1 MAIVVISLVDFIG
14 HPKMGQDLPPF
25 HFFPYFCKKNTAEM
39 ELTVSHIYKS
49 YKGKVALIDVSIQLR
64 EGAILGLLGPNGAGK
79 TTLLRSI
86 TGITQVDSG
95 EILLDRVP
103 IDEKSRRGIGYL
115 PEERGLYPD
124 MKVGEQLVY
133 LAQLKG
139 MTRNKAK
146 EAVREWLQKFQILN
160 TIEKKTHELSKGMQQ
175 KVQFIA
181 AVIHSPQL
189 LILDEPFSGFDPINT
204 EVIKNEILRL
214 KGEGVGIIL
223 STHNMTS
230 VEELC
235 DEVALINQAHIV
247 LNGPTEELRERY
259 KCGEFRLS
267 GFANKAIEVN
277 ETPSSYFREKG
288 DGSWIVTKKEK
299 TTDNNTLLK
308 ELMEL
313 FSITAF
319 EEIKPSMN
327 EIFLKAVNPQ

>member
-1 MAIVVISLVDFIG
+1 
-14 HPKMGQDLPPF
+14 
-25 HFFPYFCKKNTAEM
+25 M
-39 ELTVSHIYKS
+39 ELTVSHIYKN
-49 YKGKVALIDVSIQLR
+49 YKGKIALTDVSIQLKD
-64 EGAILGLLGPNGAGK
+64 GAVLGLLGPNGAGK

-86 TGITQVDSG
+86 TGITQIDSG
-95 EILLDRVP
+95 EILLNKVP
-103 IDEKSRRGIGYL
+103 IDEKTRRSIGYL

-139 MTRNKAK
+139 MARGQAK
-146 EAVREWLQKFQILN
+146 EAVRSWLQKFQILN

-181 AVIHSPQL
+181 SVIHSPQL

-204 EVIKNEILRL
+204 ELIKNEILRL
-214 KGEGVGIIL
+214 KEEGVGIIL

-235 DEVALINQAHIV
+235 DEVALINQAQIV
-247 LNGPTEELRERY
+247 LNGRTDELRERY
-259 KCGEFRLS
+259 KCGEFLLS
-267 GFANKAIEVN
+267 GAAKKDIAKT
-277 ETPSSYFREKG
+277 ETLSSYFRPKG

-299 TTDNNTLLK
+299 TTENNTLLC

-319 EEIKPSMN
+319 EELTPSMN
-327 EIFLKAVNPQ
+327 EIFLKAVNPQQEEK

>member
-1 MAIVVISLVDFIG
+1 
-14 HPKMGQDLPPF
+14 
-25 HFFPYFCKKNTAEM
+25 M
-39 ELTVSHIYKS
+39 ELTVSHIYKN
-49 YKGKVALIDVSIQLR
+49 YKGKIALTDVSIQLKD
-64 EGAILGLLGPNGAGK
+64 GAVLGLLGPNGAGK

-86 TGITQVDSG
+86 TGITQIDSG
-95 EILLDRVP
+95 EILLNKVS
-103 IDEKSRRGIGYL
+103 IDEKTRRSIGYL

-139 MTRNKAK
+139 MARGQAK
-146 EAVREWLQKFQILN
+146 EAVRSWLQKFQILN

-181 AVIHSPQL
+181 SVIHSPQL

-204 EVIKNEILRL
+204 ELIKNEILRL
-214 KGEGVGIIL
+214 KEEGVGIIL

-235 DEVALINQAHIV
+235 DEVALINQAQIV
-247 LNGPTEELRERY
+247 LNGRTDELRERY
-259 KCGEFRLS
+259 KCGEFLLS
-267 GFANKAIEVN
+267 GTTKKDIA
-277 ETPSSYFREKG
+277 ETETTSSHFRPKG

-299 TTDNNTLLK
+299 TTENNTLLC

-319 EEIKPSMN
+319 EELKPSMN
-327 EIFLKAVNPQ
+327 EIFLKAVNPQQEEK